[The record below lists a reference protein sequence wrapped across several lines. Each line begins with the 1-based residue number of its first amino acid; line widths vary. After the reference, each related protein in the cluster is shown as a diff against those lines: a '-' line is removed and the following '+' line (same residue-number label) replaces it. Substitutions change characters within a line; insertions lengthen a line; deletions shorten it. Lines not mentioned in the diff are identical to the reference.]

1 MLRATQLVPEVG
13 LCMWV
18 IYHKFR
24 AIVSQVIPK
33 HCSKQC
39 KNVRKQYYCL
49 VRHGRPL
56 LHTCK
61 QSKLL
66 STLASPLHMHV
77 LLSSLTTTTSVLIY
91 ELYLYNVCSN
101 VIRYI
106 SKLDLKHSQFDP
118 PNHLYY

>member
-1 MLRATQLVPEVG
+1 MLRATQLVSEVG
-13 LCMWV
+13 LWMWV

-24 AIVSQVIPK
+24 SIVLQVIPK
-33 HCSKQC
+33 RCSKQC
-39 KNVRKQYYCL
+39 KNTRKQYCL
-49 VRHGRPL
+49 VRHGRSL

-66 STLASPLHMHV
+66 STLASPLHMNV

-91 ELYLYNVCSN
+91 ELYLHNMCSN

>member
-1 MLRATQLVPEVG
+1 MLRATQLVSEVG
-13 LCMWV
+13 LWMCV

-24 AIVSQVIPK
+24 AIVLQVISK

-39 KNVRKQYYCL
+39 RNTRKQYCL
-49 VRHGRPL
+49 ARHGEPL
-56 LHTCK
+56 LHTCE

-66 STLASPLHMHV
+66 STLASPLRMHV
-77 LLSSLTTTTSVLIY
+77 LLSSLSTTTSVLIY
-91 ELYLYNVCSN
+91 ELYLHNMCSN